1 VVVGNVLNTAVI
13 SMFKKALIA
22 VASAAALSAPAFAG
36 SIGTIQGTTSTT
48 ITGGTRAVTISG
60 TYSSEEHTVG
70 ASTDGTGATAGA
82 DWDPTTGPVLT
93 VAGVGGASANTG
105 SASYGTN
112 AVTGA
117 TYLNDAQHAY
127 TGTESTTTSGIF
139 FNY

>member
-1 VVVGNVLNTAVI
+1 MI
-13 SMFKKALIA
+13 KKALIA
-22 VASAAALSAPAFAG
+22 IASVALSAPAFAG

-60 TYSSEEHTVG
+60 TYASEEHTAA
-70 ASTDGTGATAGA
+70 ASTDGSGATAGA

-93 VAGVGGASANTG
+93 VAGVGGATANTG
-105 SASYGTN
+105 SATYSTN
-112 AVTGA
+112 AVTAA

-127 TGTESTTTSGIF
+127 TGTESTTTNGVF